1 MTKNNNQAEPG
12 NEEQNVSPG
21 EARASQNDENIVN
34 KIWNL
39 LSSMKLGII
48 LLLLL
53 AVASIVG
60 TIWVPTDQYGQQDF
74 TVYYN
79 NPLFKLLLGL
89 LALNLFVCSL
99 NRWKAITSTLKGPKA
114 DVSEGFVKN
123 LKSGSSVKLKNGPI
137 QVGEKVKDL
146 LRKRGYR
153 VFTKQDGEVFKVSSD
168 RGHLGIFGPYLT
180 HLSFIIVIGAIIIKF
195 SNIVGFDGSLEGFV
209 GETYSLGQVQGIQNV
224 DPAEYFDIKID
235 NFRTDYRPD
244 GSVKQW
250 YSDVTVIDNGQA
262 QPSFTIYVN
271 NPLVYKGVKFYQS
284 FFGSR
289 FSGTLTG
296 PTAKD
301 QPFTVNTRGQQ
312 YVQAAGTDITF
323 MPFVY
328 DAATK
333 TIGVA
338 IYKGN
343 TPVAENGVAL
353 NTSFKYENAE
363 VKFTWAN
370 NYTGLSVKKDPGVPV
385 IGAGSILLIF
395 GVMISFLLRQR
406 RIWSVVAP
414 DKDGSIV
421 YLGGIAAKDKRG
433 LDNDLEEVM
442 TQLKN

>member
-1 MTKNNNQAEPG
+1 MAQNNNQAEPG

-21 EARASQNDENIVN
+21 QAGTSQKDENIVN
-34 KIWNL
+34 KIWNF
-39 LSSMKLGII
+39 LSSMKLGIT

-89 LALNLFVCSL
+89 LALNLLVCSL

-123 LKSGSSVKLKNGPI
+123 LKSGGSVKLKNGPI

-180 HLSFIIVIGAIIIKF
+180 HLSFIIMIVAIIIKF
-195 SNIVGFDGSLEGFV
+195 SNIVGFDGTMVGFV
-209 GETYSLGQVQGIQNV
+209 GQTYNLSQVEGIQNV
-224 DPAEYFDIKID
+224 DPADYFDVKID
-235 NFRTDYRPD
+235 NFRTEYRPD

-262 QPSFTIYVN
+262 QPPFSIYVN
-271 NPLVYKGVKFYQS
+271 NPLIYKGVKFYQMS
-284 FFGSR
+284 YGSQ
-289 FSGTLTG
+289 FSGTLSG
-296 PTAKD
+296 PSAKD
-301 QPFTVNTRGQQ
+301 QPFAVGAQQ
-312 YVQAAGTDITF
+312 YLQPQGTDITF
-323 MPFVY
+323 VPMEYHEP
-328 DAATK
+328 TK
-333 TIGVA
+333 QIHLV

-343 TPVAENGVAL
+343 QQAGEEELVL
-353 NTSFKYENAE
+353 NTPFKYENTE
-363 VKFTWAN
+363 VKFTQGD
-370 NYTGLSVKKDPGVPV
+370 NYTVLSVKKDPGVPV

-421 YLGGIAAKDKRG
+421 YIGGISAKDKRG
-433 LDNDLEEVM
+433 LDMDLEEVM

>member
-1 MTKNNNQAEPG
+1 MAQDNNQAEPG

-34 KIWNL
+34 KIWNF
-39 LSSMKLGII
+39 LSSMKLGIT
-48 LLLLL
+48 LVLLL

-60 TIWVPTDQYGQQDF
+60 TIWVPTDQFGQQDF

-89 LALNLFVCSL
+89 LALNLLVCSL

-114 DVSEGFVKN
+114 DISEGFVKN
-123 LKSGSSVKLKNGPI
+123 LKSGGSVKLKNGPI

-180 HLSFIIVIGAIIIKF
+180 HLSFIIIIVAIVIKF
-195 SNIVGFDGSLEGFV
+195 SNIVGFDGTLVGFV
-209 GETYSLGQVQGIQNV
+209 GQTYSLGQVEGIQNV
-224 DPAEYFDIKID
+224 DSADYFDVKIN
-235 NFRTDYRPD
+235 NFRTEYRPD

-250 YSDVTVIDNGQA
+250 YSDVTVIDKGQA
-262 QPSFTIYVN
+262 QPPFSIYVN
-271 NPLVYKGVKFYQS
+271 NPLVYKGIKFYQS
-284 FFGSR
+284 SYGSQ
-289 FSGTLTG
+289 FSGSSSG
-296 PTAKD
+296 PSAKD
-301 QPFTVNTRGQQ
+301 QPFTVGTQQ
-312 YVQAAGTDITF
+312 YIQPPGTDITF
-323 MPFVY
+323 VPLAY
-328 DAATK
+328 EDAQKMIVLAT
-333 TIGVA
+333 
-338 IYKGN
+338 YKGN
-343 TPVAENGVAL
+343 SQVGEDRVAL
-353 NTSFKYENAE
+353 NTPFKYENTE
-363 VKFTWAN
+363 VKFAQAN
-370 NYTGLSVKKDPGVPV
+370 NYTVLSVKKDPGVPV
-385 IGAGSILLIF
+385 IGVGSILLIL

-421 YLGGIAAKDKRG
+421 YIGGIAAKDKRG
-433 LDNDLEEVM
+433 LDNDLEQVM